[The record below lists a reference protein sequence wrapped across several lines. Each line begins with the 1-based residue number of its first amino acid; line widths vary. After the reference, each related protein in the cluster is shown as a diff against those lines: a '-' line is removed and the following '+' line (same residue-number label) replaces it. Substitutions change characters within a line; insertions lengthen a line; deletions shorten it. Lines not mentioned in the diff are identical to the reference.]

1 MVAAAEHG
9 IVAITSGQ
17 ESQKKTS
24 SAQTDCSN
32 FTHMK
37 SYLSPALLLLLA
49 SCRPDQPADT
59 TAAPRSP
66 TAASAPSAAT
76 AATDTLAVADSV
88 GHRVGIL
95 QLRPSTKSAFA
106 QLPAGPLPARPSDD
120 ERPASL
126 AHVPDAPLPTDGRV
140 QRQGN
145 LLILYP
151 AQGPAVTLK
160 PESSSVDGPE
170 GKDIGY
176 YYWGSLPLAHQ
187 WVVDVAT
194 DEGPAVLLV
203 DQRTGRRTS
212 LLGAPSV
219 SPDGRYL
226 LSVCEDVTS
235 GGTPTDLSLYRC
247 GSSAPQ
253 LIWSRDPQRWGPRAA
268 RWRDARHVVLL
279 QAHPDADPEADVAT
293 AATRVPLTY
302 AELELPAQP

>member
-1 MVAAAEHG
+1 
-9 IVAITSGQ
+9 
-17 ESQKKTS
+17 
-24 SAQTDCSN
+24 
-32 FTHMK
+32 MK
-37 SYLSPALLLLLA
+37 ASLYPASLLLLLA
-49 SCRPDQPADT
+49 SCQPDQPAST
-59 TAAPRSP
+59 P
-66 TAASAPSAAT
+66 AASQSPPAASVASASAVPT
-76 AATDTLAVADSV
+76 TDTLAVADSV
-88 GHRVGIL
+88 GHRVAVL
-95 QLRPSTKSAFA
+95 QLRPSNQTAFA

-145 LLILYP
+145 LLILRP
-151 AQGPAVTLK
+151 AQGPPVTLK
-160 PESSSVDGPE
+160 PELASEDGPE

-176 YYWGSLPLAHQ
+176 YYWGSLPQVHQ

-212 LLGAPSV
+212 LLGMPSV

-235 GGTPTDLSLYRC
+235 GSTPTDLSLYRC
-247 GSSAPQ
+247 GSGAPQ
-253 LIWSRDPQRWGPRAA
+253 LVWSRDPVRWGPRAA

-279 QAHPDADPEADVAT
+279 QAHPDLDPEADVAK
-293 AATRVPLTY
+293 AATRVPLSY

>member
-1 MVAAAEHG
+1 
-9 IVAITSGQ
+9 
-17 ESQKKTS
+17 
-24 SAQTDCSN
+24 
-32 FTHMK
+32 MK
-37 SYLSPALLLLLA
+37 SSLRPALLLLLA
-49 SCRPDQPADT
+49 SCRPDQPAST
-59 TAAPRSP
+59 LAAPQSP
-66 TAASAPSAAT
+66 PAASTASAPAVAP
-76 AATDTLAVADSV
+76 TDTLAVADSV

-95 QLRPSTKSAFA
+95 PLRPSTQAAFA

-120 ERPASL
+120 ERPQSL
-126 AHVPDAPLPTDGRV
+126 AHVPDAPLPPDGRV
-140 QRQGN
+140 QRRGQ
-145 LLILYP
+145 LLLLHP

-160 PESSSVDGPE
+160 PEPASEDGPE

-176 YYWGSLPLAHQ
+176 TYWGSLPQVHQ
-187 WVVDVAT
+187 WVIDVAT

-235 GGTPTDLSLYRC
+235 GSTPTNLSLYRC
-247 GSSAPQ
+247 GSAAPQ
-253 LIWSRDPQRWGPRAA
+253 LVWSRDPQRWGPRAA

-279 QAHPDADPEADVAT
+279 QAHPDPDPTADVAT

>member
-1 MVAAAEHG
+1 
-9 IVAITSGQ
+9 
-17 ESQKKTS
+17 
-24 SAQTDCSN
+24 
-32 FTHMK
+32 MK
-37 SYLSPALLLLLA
+37 IYLRPALLLLLA
-49 SCRPDQPADT
+49 GCQPDQPAST
-59 TAAPRSP
+59 PAASQSP
-66 TAASAPSAAT
+66 PVASAASASAVAP
-76 AATDTLAVADSV
+76 TDTLAVADSA

-95 QLRPSTKSAFA
+95 RLRPSTEAAFT

-140 QRQGN
+140 QRRGN
-145 LLILYP
+145 LLILRP
-151 AQGPAVTLK
+151 AQGPALTLK
-160 PESSSVDGPE
+160 PELASEDGPE

-176 YYWGSLPLAHQ
+176 YYWGSLPQVHQ
-187 WVVDVAT
+187 WVIDVAT

-235 GGTPTDLSLYRC
+235 GGTPTYLSLYRC
-247 GSSAPQ
+247 GSGSPQ
-253 LIWSRDPQRWGPRAA
+253 LLWSRDPQRWGPRAA

-279 QAHPDADPEADVAT
+279 QAHPDPDPEADVAT

-302 AELELPAQP
+302 AELELPAQR